1 MDIYQ
6 EQIQIKHHCDMNK
19 VNNAQPIR
27 LIFLD
32 TKEEIVLKSIAYAKR
47 ITGVNEYQIKESLN
61 PIKKKR
67 FQYQNRE
74 ITFRIKK

>member
-1 MDIYQ
+1 MTPKRH
-6 EQIQIKHHCDMNK
+6 ENS
-19 VNNAQPIR
+19 QPVR

-32 TKEEIVLKSIAYAKR
+32 TKEEIEFKSVAYAKR

-61 PIKKKR
+61 PTKKKR
-67 FQYQNRE
+67 FEYQNRE

>member
-1 MDIYQ
+1 MTPKRH
-6 EQIQIKHHCDMNK
+6 E
-19 VNNAQPIR
+19 NAQPVR

-32 TKEEIVLKSIAYAKR
+32 TKEEIEFKSVAYATR
-47 ITGVNEYQIKESLN
+47 ITGVNEYQIKESFS

-67 FQYQNRE
+67 FDYQNRE

>member
-1 MDIYQ
+1 MTPKRH
-6 EQIQIKHHCDMNK
+6 E
-19 VNNAQPIR
+19 NAQPVR

-32 TKEEIVLKSIAYAKR
+32 TKEEIEFKSVAYATR
-47 ITGVNEYQIKESLN
+47 ITGVNEYQIKESLS

-67 FQYQNRE
+67 FDYQNRK

>member
-1 MDIYQ
+1 MTPKRH
-6 EQIQIKHHCDMNK
+6 E
-19 VNNAQPIR
+19 NAQPVR

-32 TKEEIVLKSIAYAKR
+32 TKEEIEFKSVAYATR
-47 ITGVNEYQIKESLN
+47 ITGVNEYQIKESLS

-67 FQYQNRE
+67 FEYQNRE

>member
-1 MDIYQ
+1 MTPKRH
-6 EQIQIKHHCDMNK
+6 ENS
-19 VNNAQPIR
+19 QPVR

-32 TKEEIVLKSIAYAKR
+32 TKEEIEFKSVAYATR
-47 ITGVNEYQIKESLN
+47 ITGVNEYQIKESLS

-67 FQYQNRE
+67 FDYQDRK

>member
-1 MDIYQ
+1 MSKI
-6 EQIQIKHHCDMNK
+6 EGHE
-19 VNNAQPIR
+19 NAQPVK

-32 TKEEIVLKSIAYAKR
+32 TKEEIEFKSVAYAKR
-47 ITGVNEYQIKESLN
+47 VTGVNEYQIKESLS

-67 FQYQNRE
+67 FDYQDRK

>member
-1 MDIYQ
+1 MSKIRGH
-6 EQIQIKHHCDMNK
+6 E
-19 VNNAQPIR
+19 NAQPVR
-27 LIFLD
+27 LIFID
-32 TKEEIVLKSIAYAKR
+32 TKEEIEFKSIAYAKR

-67 FQYQNRE
+67 FKYQNRE

>member
-1 MDIYQ
+1 MKRH
-6 EQIQIKHHCDMNK
+6 E
-19 VNNAQPIR
+19 NAMPVR

-32 TKEEIVLKSIAYAKR
+32 TKEEIEFKSIAYAKR
-47 ITGVNEYQIKESLN
+47 ITGVNEYQIKESFS

-67 FQYQNRE
+67 FEYQNRE